1 MTQEAVLSSKIEGTQ
16 ATIDEVYEQDAGI
29 SFSESK
35 REDIDEIKN
44 YRSALKFA
52 SRSLGERPLSLGLV
66 KEIHRILLEGVRG
79 NTKSPGLFREV
90 QNWIGS
96 HGCPIEQAS
105 YIPPDPVHVE
115 ALMENWLDYMV
126 NDWSIEEKAQLDPL
140 VRAAVMHVQFE
151 MIHPFLDGNG
161 RIGRLMIPLFL
172 YAKNILHR
180 PMFYM
185 SAYLEAH
192 RDEYYLSL
200 IHI

>member
-1 MTQEAVLSSKIEGTQ
+1 
-16 ATIDEVYEQDAGI
+16 
-29 SFSESK
+29 
-35 REDIDEIKN
+35 
-44 YRSALKFA
+44 
-52 SRSLGERPLSLGLV
+52 
-66 KEIHRILLEGVRG
+66 
-79 NTKSPGLFREV
+79 
-90 QNWIGS
+90 
-96 HGCPIEQAS
+96 
-105 YIPPDPVHVE
+105 
-115 ALMENWLDYMV
+115 MV

-192 RDEYYLSL
+192 RDEY
-200 IHI
+200 